1 MFLLMNMHRH
11 ECFFRKKEYSLKI
24 NNKVASGKRSQLF
37 FYEDTGNISH
47 MEINKTNHLSVITW

>member
-1 MFLLMNMHRH
+1 MNMHRH
-11 ECFFRKKEYSLKI
+11 ECFFREKQYSLKI